1 MTEHF
6 DTIIIGAGL
15 SGIGAACHHRR
26 ECPDRNFVVLEARGQ
41 MGGTWD
47 LFRYPGIRSDSDMH
61 TLGYD
66 FKPWTDGK
74 AIADGPAILDYI
86 KETAA
91 EFGIENHIRYDQ
103 KVTAMDWKSEEACW
117 HLTLKSAN
125 SETFLMKANFIIS
138 AAGYYN
144 YDEGHNP
151 HFEGR
156 DDFGGDIIHPQH
168 WPENYDVSGKTI
180 VVIGSGA
187 TAVTLVPNLAETAQ
201 HVTMLQRS
209 PTWIASRPDTDKV
222 ADIFR
227 KILPEK
233 LAYKLTRAKNIAY
246 TRFIYNSAQKKPKKM
261 GDYLLKQ
268 IRKELGPNYNVEK
281 HFTPNYNPWDQRL
294 CLVPNGDLFQ
304 AMKAGKAAVVTDH
317 IDRFVEGGIL
327 LKSGRT
333 LPADMIVTATGLK
346 VVVGGQAEISV
357 DGEVK
362 NLADSFGYYGLMFS
376 DIPNMVSI
384 FGYTNASWTMRADL
398 ISRFGCRLMNHMDAT
413 GLDTVTPRA
422 PEGLTARPF
431 VDFEAGYIMRV
442 VEQLPKQG
450 DRDPWQNRQD
460 YKFDKV
466 ALMKSAIENEGLV
479 FSSSKKHVSA
489 LESVA

>member
-6 DTIIIGAGL
+6 DTVIIGAGL
-15 SGIGAACHHRR
+15 SGIGAACHHIR
-26 ECPDRNFVVLEARGQ
+26 ECPSRSFIVLEARAQ

-91 EFGIENHIRYDQ
+91 EFGIEDHIRYDR
-103 KVTAMDWKSEEACW
+103 KVTAMDWKSDEARW
-117 HLTLKSAN
+117 HMTLTSTTGATSTL
-125 SETFLMKANFIIS
+125 TANFIIS

-144 YDEGHNP
+144 YDKGHDP

-156 DDFGGDIIHPQH
+156 EDFKGDIIHPQH
-168 WPENYDVSGKTI
+168 WPDDYNVSGKKI

-187 TAVTLVPNLAETAQ
+187 TAVTLVPNLATTAQ

-209 PTWIASRPDTDKV
+209 PTWIASQPDTDKI
-222 ADIFR
+222 ANILR

-233 LAYKLTRAKNIAY
+233 LAYKITRAKNIAY
-246 TRFIYNSAQKKPKKM
+246 TRYIYQMAQKKPKKM
-261 GDYLLKQ
+261 GDFLLKK
-268 IRKELGPNYNVEK
+268 IRKELGPDYDVGT

-294 CLVPNGDLFQ
+294 CLVPNADLFK

-317 IDRFVEGGIL
+317 IDRFTADGIR
-327 LKSGRT
+327 LKSGED
-333 LPADMIVTATGLK
+333 LAADLIVTATGLN
-346 VVVGGQAEISV
+346 VVVGGQAIISV
-357 DGEVK
+357 DGREK
-362 NLADSFGYYGLMFS
+362 SLADSFGYYGLMFS
-376 DIPNMVSI
+376 EIPNMVSI

-398 ISRFGCRLMNHMDAT
+398 ISRFGCRLMNHMDMS
-413 GLDTVTPRA
+413 GLDTVTPHA
-422 PEGLTARPF
+422 PDDLVARQF
-431 VDFEAGYIMRV
+431 IDFEAGYIKRV
-442 VEQLPKQG
+442 ADKLPKQG

-466 ALMKSAIENEGLV
+466 ALMKSAVENDGLV
-479 FSSSKKHVSA
+479 FTSSKTKA
-489 LESVA
+489 AA

>member
-6 DTIIIGAGL
+6 NTIIIGAGL

-117 HLTLKSAN
+117 HLTLTSAN

-281 HFTPNYNPWDQRL
+281 HFTPSYNPWDQRL

>member
-6 DTIIIGAGL
+6 DTVIIGAGL

-26 ECPDRNFVVLEARGQ
+26 ECPDRSFIVLEARER

-74 AIADGPAILDYI
+74 AIADGPAILNYI

-91 EFGIENHIRYDQ
+91 EFGIEDHIRFDR
-103 KVTAMDWKSEEACW
+103 KVVTMDWQTSDACW
-117 HLTLKSAN
+117 RLTLQSKDGQTTHLT
-125 SETFLMKANFIIS
+125 ANFIIS

-144 YDEGHNP
+144 YDQGHDP

-156 DDFGGDIIHPQH
+156 EAFSGDIIHPQH
-168 WPENYDVSGKTI
+168 WPDNYDVSGKRI

-187 TAVTLVPNLAETAQ
+187 TAVTLVPNLTKNAE

-209 PTWIASRPDTDKV
+209 PTWIASRPDTDKIANV
-222 ADIFR
+222 LR

-233 LAYKLTRAKNIAY
+233 TAYKLTRAKNIAY
-246 TRFIYNSAQKKPKKM
+246 TRYVYNAAQKKPKKM

-268 IRKELGPNYNVEK
+268 IRKALGPDYDVET
-281 HFTPNYNPWDQRL
+281 HFTPRYNPWDQRL
-294 CLVPNGDLFQ
+294 CLVPNGDLFN
-304 AMKAGKAAVVTDH
+304 AINAGKADIVTDH
-317 IDRFVEGGIL
+317 IDRFTPDGIL
-327 LKSGRT
+327 LKSGD
-333 LPADMIVTATGLK
+333 LLQADLIITATGLN
-346 VVVGGQAEISV
+346 VVFGGQAQILI
-357 DGEVK
+357 DGELK
-362 NLADSFGYYGLMFS
+362 NLAETFGYYGLMFS
-376 DIPNMVSI
+376 GIPNIVSI

-398 ISRFGCRLMNHMDAT
+398 ISRFGCRLMNHLDAH
-413 GLDTVTPRA
+413 GLDTVTPQA
-422 PEGLTARPF
+422 PADLVARPWL
-431 VDFEAGYIMRV
+431 DFDAGYIKRV
-442 VEQLPKQG
+442 VDQLPKQG

-460 YKFDKV
+460 YKFDKAV
-466 ALMKSAIENEGLV
+466 LMKAALEHEGLV
-479 FSSSKKHVSA
+479 FSSSKHKA
-489 LESVA
+489 AA

>member
-6 DTIIIGAGL
+6 DTVIIGAGL
-15 SGIGAACHHRR
+15 SGVGAACHHRR
-26 ECPDRNFVVLEARGQ
+26 ECPDRSFIVLEARER

-91 EFGIENHIRYDQ
+91 EFGIEDHIRYDR
-103 KVTAMDWKSEEACW
+103 KVTAMDWNSDQAYW
-117 HLTLKSAN
+117 QLTLTSKEG
-125 SETFLMKANFIIS
+125 ETFSLTANFIIS

-144 YDEGHNP
+144 YDKGHDP

-156 DDFGGDIIHPQH
+156 DDFSGDIIHPQH
-168 WPENYDVSGKTI
+168 WPDNYDVSGKKI

-187 TAVTLVPNLAETAQ
+187 TAVTLIPNLAQTAE

-209 PTWIASRPDTDKV
+209 PTWIASRPDTDWV
-222 ADIFR
+222 ADILR

-233 LAYKLTRAKNIAY
+233 LAYRVTRAKTIAY
-246 TRFIYNSAQKKPKKM
+246 TRFVYNSAQKKPKKM
-261 GDYLLKQ
+261 GDFLLKQ
-268 IRKELGPNYNVEK
+268 IRKELGPDYDVET
-281 HFTPNYNPWDQRL
+281 HFTPTYNPWDQRL
-294 CLVPNGDLFQ
+294 CLVPNADLFK

-317 IDRFVEGGIL
+317 IEKFVEDGIL
-327 LKSGRT
+327 LKSGET
-333 LPADMIVTATGLK
+333 LPADLIVTATGLE
-346 VVVGGQAEISV
+346 VVVGGQAKISI
-357 DGEVK
+357 DGMEK

-376 DIPNMVSI
+376 DIPNMVSV

-398 ISRFGCRLMNHMDAT
+398 ISRFGCRLMNHMKAN
-413 GLDTVTPRA
+413 GLDAVTPRA
-422 PEGLTARPF
+422 PDDLVARQF
-431 VDFEAGYIMRV
+431 IDFEAGYIKRV
-442 VEQLPKQG
+442 ADKLPKQG

-460 YKFDKV
+460 YKFDKN
-466 ALMKSAIENEGLV
+466 ALMKSAIENDGLV
-479 FSSSKKHVSA
+479 FTSSKTKA
-489 LESVA
+489 TA

>member
-6 DTIIIGAGL
+6 DTVIIGAGL
-15 SGIGAACHHRR
+15 SGVGAACHHRR
-26 ECPDRNFVVLEARGQ
+26 ECPDRSFIVLEARER

-91 EFGIENHIRYDQ
+91 EFGIEDHIRYDR
-103 KVTAMDWKSEEACW
+103 KVTAMDWNSDQAYW
-117 HLTLKSAN
+117 QLTLTSKEG
-125 SETFLMKANFIIS
+125 ETFSLTANFIIS

-144 YDEGHNP
+144 YDKGHDP

-156 DDFGGDIIHPQH
+156 DDFSGDIIHPQQ
-168 WPENYDVSGKTI
+168 WPDNYDVSGKKI

-187 TAVTLVPNLAETAQ
+187 TAVTLIPNLAQTAE

-209 PTWIASRPDTDKV
+209 PTWIASRPDTDWV
-222 ADIFR
+222 ADILR

-233 LAYKLTRAKNIAY
+233 LAYRVTRAKTIAY
-246 TRFIYNSAQKKPKKM
+246 TRFVYNSAQKKPKKM
-261 GDYLLKQ
+261 GDFLLKQ
-268 IRKELGPNYNVEK
+268 IRKELGPDYDVET
-281 HFTPNYNPWDQRL
+281 HFTPTYNPWDQRL
-294 CLVPNGDLFQ
+294 CLVPNADLFK

-317 IDRFVEGGIL
+317 IEKFVEDGIL
-327 LKSGRT
+327 LKSGET
-333 LPADMIVTATGLK
+333 LPADLIVTATGLE
-346 VVVGGQAEISV
+346 VVVGGQAKISI
-357 DGEVK
+357 DGTEK

-376 DIPNMVSI
+376 DIPNMVSV

-398 ISRFGCRLMNHMDAT
+398 ISRFGCRLMNHMEAN

-422 PEGLTARPF
+422 PDDLVARQF
-431 VDFEAGYIMRV
+431 IDFEAGYIKRV
-442 VEQLPKQG
+442 VDKLPKQG

-466 ALMKSAIENEGLV
+466 ALMKSAVENDGLV
-479 FSSSKKHVSA
+479 FTSSKTKA
-489 LESVA
+489 AA

>member
-6 DTIIIGAGL
+6 DTVIIGAGL

-26 ECPDRNFVVLEARGQ
+26 ECPSRSFVVLEARER

-74 AIADGPAILDYI
+74 AIADGPAILNYI

-91 EFGIENHIRYDQ
+91 EFGIEDHIRYDR
-103 KVTAMDWKSEEACW
+103 KVTAMDWKSAEAHW
-117 HLTLKSAN
+117 SLTLQSTDGT
-125 SETFLMKANFIIS
+125 SSHITANFIIS

-144 YDEGHNP
+144 YDQGHDP

-156 DDFGGDIIHPQH
+156 DDFSGDIIHPQH
-168 WPENYDVSGKTI
+168 WPEDYDVSGKRI

-187 TAVTLVPNLAETAQ
+187 TAVTLVPNLAQTAK

-209 PTWIASRPDTDKV
+209 PTWIASRPDTDRL

-246 TRFIYNSAQKKPKKM
+246 TRFIYNSSQKKPKKM

-268 IRKELGPNYNVEK
+268 IRKELGPDYDIET
-281 HFTPNYNPWDQRL
+281 HFTPSYNPWDQRL
-294 CLVPNGDLFQ
+294 CLVPNADLFQ
-304 AMKAGKAAVVTDH
+304 AMKAGKAKVVTDH
-317 IDRFVEGGIL
+317 IDRFAEDGIL
-327 LKSGRT
+327 LKSGER
-333 LPADMIVTATGLK
+333 LPADLIVTATGLN
-346 VVVGGQAEISV
+346 VVVGGQVQISV

-398 ISRFGCRLMNHMDAT
+398 ISRFSCRLMNHMNAR

-422 PEGLTARPF
+422 PDDLIARQWI
-431 VDFEAGYIMRV
+431 DFEAGYIKRV
-442 VEQLPKQG
+442 ADQLPKQG

-460 YKFDKV
+460 YKFDKT
-466 ALMKSAIENEGLV
+466 ALMKSAVENEGLV
-479 FSSSKKHVSA
+479 FTSSKKKDA
-489 LESVA
+489 A

>member
-117 HLTLKSAN
+117 HLTLTSAN

>member
-1 MTEHF
+1 MIEHF
-6 DTIIIGAGL
+6 DTVIMGAGL

-26 ECPDRNFVVLEARGQ
+26 ECPNRSFVVLEARAQ

-91 EFGIENHIRYDQ
+91 EFGVEKHIRYDRR
-103 KVTAMDWKSEEACW
+103 VTVMDWNSKQARW
-117 HLTLKSAN
+117 HLTLTSKAG
-125 SETFLMKANFIIS
+125 ETFMVTANFIIS

-144 YDEGHNP
+144 FDEGHNP
-151 HFEGR
+151 HFDGR
-156 DDFGGDIIHPQH
+156 DDFAGDIIHPQH
-168 WPENYDVSGKTI
+168 WPEDYDVSGKTI

-187 TAVTLVPNLAETAQ
+187 TAVTLVPNLAQTAN

-209 PTWIASRPDTDKV
+209 PTWIASRPDTDKI
-222 ADIFR
+222 ANILR
-227 KILPEK
+227 KILPETF
-233 LAYKLTRAKNIAY
+233 AYRVTRAKNIAY
-246 TRFIYNSAQKKPKKM
+246 TRFIYQSAQKKPKKM
-261 GDYLLKQ
+261 GDLLLKK
-268 IRKELGPNYNVEK
+268 IRKELGPDFDVET

-294 CLVPNGDLFQ
+294 CLVPNSDLFK
-304 AMKAGKAAVVTDH
+304 AMKAGKASVVTDH
-317 IDRFVEGGIL
+317 IDRFVKDGVR
-327 LKSGRT
+327 LKSGKT
-333 LPADMIVTATGLK
+333 LPAELIVTATGLN
-346 VVVGGQAEISV
+346 VVVGGQAEILL
-357 DGEVK
+357 DGVVK

-376 DIPNMVSI
+376 DIPNMVSV

-398 ISRFGCRLMNHMDAT
+398 ISRFGCRVMNYMDEK

-422 PEGLTARPF
+422 PDDLVARQF
-431 VDFEAGYIMRV
+431 IDFEAGYIKRV
-442 VEQLPKQG
+442 ADKLPKQG

-460 YKFDKV
+460 YKFDKRV
-466 ALMKSAIENEGLV
+466 LMA
-479 FSSSKKHVSA
+479 SA
-489 LESVA
+489 LENDELVFTSSKQKVAA

>member
-6 DTIIIGAGL
+6 NTIIIGAGL

-117 HLTLKSAN
+117 HLTLTSAN